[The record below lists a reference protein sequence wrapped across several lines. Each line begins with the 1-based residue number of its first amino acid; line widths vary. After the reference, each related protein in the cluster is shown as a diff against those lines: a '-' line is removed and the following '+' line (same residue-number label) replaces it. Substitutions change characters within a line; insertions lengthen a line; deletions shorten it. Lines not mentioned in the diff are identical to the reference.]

1 MEKIKIDEHPILAKI
16 YLKNTRL
23 LMLNIFIFALI
34 STLNGAIFDD
44 IFSQYLGLISSI
56 LLFPMILLEIIAESI
71 YSEALE
77 KEKERTN
84 LLKSL

>member
-1 MEKIKIDEHPILAKI
+1 MEKIKINEHPILAKI

-34 STLNGAIFDD
+34 STFNGAYFDD

-77 KEKERTN
+77 KEKGRTN